1 MPCTLCG
8 SNDHARAQCRWEE
21 GTRNAIQDLINRVE
35 GHKRNQDP
43 PSTVMA
49 TFKAEQSF
57 GQVGGVSELLTGI
70 DQHHEKF
77 TWRGLGG
84 LIDTFKDAGPEFEVV
99 GVEPAASRTGWPP
112 GLLQDDSRGL
122 SKWLASKPDARL
134 RAREA
139 AADARLYSREWFA
152 EKAAE
157 ATARIN
163 NEWPATMK
171 ANSVYAAATL
181 PCAGHAYQDD
191 QDFVGDAS
199 YGCGTGPAGETE

>member
-57 GQVGGVSELLTGI
+57 GQVGGVSDLPVELI
-70 DQHHEKF
+70 
-77 TWRGLGG
+77 
-84 LIDTFKDAGPEFEVV
+84 